1 MKIITI
7 ICSLFVLFSS
17 CDQNGNVEQN
27 EIILDS
33 IVSVSYLD
41 TLKSNDIED
50 NEHLLISSYIGY
62 VVASDVLD
70 FGEFILLADAKGN
83 IIDSITRFDEYSK
96 VVLPCLSVNKM
107 FYCVSNED
115 DTVYIKKNNPL
126 VILQSWEEHILGLAS
141 VGFNHGSNPI
151 RKQPANNARKIQ
163 FDENEFFFPLEIK
176 GDWLR
181 VEWGNPNNIKDG
193 WIMWKDNDTLLI
205 DFYYI
210 M

>member
-115 DTVYIKKNNPL
+115 DTVYIKKIIRWSYFN
-126 VILQSWEEHILGLAS
+126 LG
-141 VGFNHGSNPI
+141 
-151 RKQPANNARKIQ
+151 R
-163 FDENEFFFPLEIK
+163 
-176 GDWLR
+176 
-181 VEWGNPNNIKDG
+181 NIFSG
-193 WIMWKDNDTLLI
+193 
-205 DFYYI
+205 
-210 M
+210 